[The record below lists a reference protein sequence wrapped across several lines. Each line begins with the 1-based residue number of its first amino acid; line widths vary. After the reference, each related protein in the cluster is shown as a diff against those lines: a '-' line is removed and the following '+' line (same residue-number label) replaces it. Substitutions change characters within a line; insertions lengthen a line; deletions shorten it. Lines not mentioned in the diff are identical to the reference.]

1 MKAMAK
7 VKTKPK
13 AKQKTRRSI
22 PFMDLRKQYESIK
35 DEIQGAIQR
44 VINSSGFTLSEEV
57 ELFEKEFASYCDT
70 QFGIGVS
77 SGTDALHLALLACGI
92 GSNDEVITVPNTFIA
107 TTEAISMC
115 GAKPVF
121 VDINEKTYNIDVSQ
135 IEAKITEKTK
145 AIIPVHLYGQPTEMN
160 AINRIARKYELVV
173 IEDACQAHGAMYKWQ
188 KAGSFGDAACFSFY
202 PSKNL
207 GAFGDGGIVV
217 TNDELI
223 AKRIQ
228 LLRNHGQIKK
238 NAHLVEGFCDR
249 LDGLQAAI
257 LRVKLK
263 YLDYWN
269 ERRIINARVYE
280 ETLKGAEVITPTV
293 NLDVKHVYHL
303 YVVRT
308 KERNKLQ
315 EKLLS
320 SGISTG
326 IHYPI
331 PLHLQPAYSKLGYG
345 TGDFPVAERVA
356 KEIVS
361 LPMFPELGKDEI
373 EEIGSEIRKHVSQLD

>member
-1 MKAMAK
+1 MKVMAK
-7 VKTKPK
+7 VETKRK
-13 AKQKTRRSI
+13 AKSEPRLSI
-22 PFMDLRKQYESIK
+22 PFVDLKKQYQSIK
-35 DEIQGAIQR
+35 GEIQGAIQR
-44 VINSSGFTLSEEV
+44 VVNTSGFTLSEDV
-57 ELFEKEFASYCDT
+57 ELFEKEFALYCGG

-92 GSNDEVITVPNTFIA
+92 GPDDEVITVPNTFIA

-121 VDINEKTYNIDVSQ
+121 VDIDEKTYNIDVTQ
-135 IEAKITEKTK
+135 IEAKITDKTK
-145 AIIPVHLYGQPTEMN
+145 AIIPVHLYGQPAEMDT
-160 AINRIARKYELVV
+160 INRIAKKYELVV
-173 IEDACQAHGAMYKWQ
+173 IEDACQAHGAMYKWGRV
-188 KAGSFGDAACFSFY
+188 GSFGDAACFSFY

-207 GAFGDGGIVV
+207 GTFGDGGIVV
-217 TNDELI
+217 TDDELI
-223 AKRIQ
+223 AKRIR

-238 NAHLVEGFCDR
+238 NTHLVEGFCNR

-263 YLDYWN
+263 YLDFWN
-269 ERRIINARVYE
+269 ERRIINARVYQQ
-280 ETLKGAEVITPTV
+280 TLKGTGVVTPTV
-293 NLDVKHVYHL
+293 NPDVKHVYHL
-303 YVVRT
+303 YVIRA
-308 KERNKLQ
+308 KERDKLQ
-315 EKLLS
+315 KKLSS

-331 PLHLQPAYSKLGYG
+331 PLHLQPAYSKLGYQ

-361 LPMFPELGKDEI
+361 LPMFPELKRDEI
-373 EEIGSEIRKHVSQLD
+373 EEIGSEIRKHTS